1 MWLLE
6 RPCAQ
11 EHAQT
16 ACPWQKQVSPA
27 FQLAEQRVA
36 AGEED
41 LEKESAV
48 VKDYYAENG
57 QETQQDQDWD
67 QDYQPEAGAQLVLL
81 VVLEAQQAR
90 VALQDPPPQLEA
102 AGQLVSRVDGGS
114 RRCCWKAKARTSLEW
129 AGGRGMKGRWTS
141 S

>member
-1 MWLLE
+1 MAQNDLQTANESVWLLE

-27 FQLAEQRVA
+27 SQLAEQRVA

-41 LEKESAV
+41 LERANAV

-67 QDYQPEAGAQLVLL
+67 QDDQPEAGAQLVLL

-102 AGQLVSRVDGGS
+102 AGQLVSRVGGRS
-114 RRCCWKAKARTSLEW
+114 RRCC
-129 AGGRGMKGRWTS
+129 
-141 S
+141 

>member
-6 RPCAQ
+6 RPCAL

-16 ACPWQKQVSPA
+16 TCPWQKQVSPA
-27 FQLAEQRVA
+27 SQLAEQRVA
-36 AGEED
+36 AEEED
-41 LEKESAV
+41 LEGENAV
-48 VKDYYAENG
+48 VKDYYSENG
-57 QETQQDQDWD
+57 QETQQD

-102 AGQLVSRVDGGS
+102 AGQLVSRVDGRS
-114 RRCCWKAKARTSLEW
+114 RR
-129 AGGRGMKGRWTS
+129 
-141 S
+141 

>member
-1 MWLLE
+1 M
-6 RPCAQ
+6 
-11 EHAQT
+11 
-16 ACPWQKQVSPA
+16 
-27 FQLAEQRVA
+27 
-36 AGEED
+36 
-41 LEKESAV
+41 

-67 QDYQPEAGAQLVLL
+67 QEDQPEAGAQLVLL

-102 AGQLVSRVDGGS
+102 AGQLVSRVDGRS
-114 RRCCWKAKARTSLEW
+114 RRCCWKAKATTSLQW